1 MNIGQNGDG
10 SKICLMKEIGIRM
23 FLFSEVLTFEK
34 AKEFRNNYKP
44 HQVVYAT
51 W

>member
-1 MNIGQNGDG
+1 MDNNYYNAYFADKIGERLFD
-10 SKICLMKEIGIRM
+10 SL

>member
-1 MNIGQNGDG
+1 MLPPGLIANI
-10 SKICLMKEIGIRM
+10 MYE
-23 FLFSEVLTFEK
+23 FEK